1 MYARDYF
8 ESFILGLANGNS
20 ITAPTKMYVALLLNN
35 PGDSGAA
42 TEISYSGYQRQEIT
56 FSAPAAAS
64 GAHSI
69 ENEAI
74 ITFPASGESA
84 GTVSHIGIYDSLSGG
99 NMWLYGQL
107 EDAITVTSG
116 VSPIFQPGNIRY
128 TLSGKM
134 SAVYRVRVLN
144 VLRKTNCEGFTA
156 YLGCANGDV
165 EAGASEFNGNGYA
178 RVPITFTSP
187 DNIDSGAMAIHNNA
201 DVVTPY
207 ATAQWGN
214 WSHTI
219 IYDAQTGGNPF
230 YLSARNQS
238 NVIYKGGACG
248 YREGDLILTIN

>member
-8 ESFILGLANGNS
+8 ESAILGLANGNS
-20 ITAPTKMYVALLLNN
+20 ITAPAKMYVALLLNN

-42 TEISYSGYQRQEIT
+42 TEISYSGYQRQEIA

-74 ITFPASGESA
+74 ITFPESTESA
-84 GTVSHIGIYDSLSGG
+84 GTVSYIGIYDSLSGG

-107 EDAITVTSG
+107 DDAIAVTSG
-116 VSPIFQPGNIRY
+116 VSPVFQPGSIKY

-134 SAVYRVRVLN
+134 SSVYRVRILN
-144 VLRKTNCEGFTA
+144 ALRSTSCTGFSP
-156 YLGCANGDV
+156 YLGCASGDV
-165 EAGASEFNGNGYA
+165 EAGGAEFTGNGYA
-178 RVPITFTSP
+178 RVPIVFTAP
-187 DNIDSGAMAIHNNA
+187 DNLDSGAMAIHNNT

-207 ATAQWGN
+207 ATAQWGT

-219 IYDAQTGGNPF
+219 VYDAQTGGNPF